1 MAASTSGSAM
11 CVPLNR
17 KYLQTL
23 TNESRK
29 KYQEKLNLINNIDP
43 YNVSSNFFTD
53 SVEMW
58 PNVEY
63 PDIVTYFLCSTSRYT
78 KEQIKAYKSLES
90 YQYFVAGWVR
100 CVFVGKATSNIKI
113 LLGKVSNFWYLFRR
127 AVYITVYMANMLMNS
142 FSRGITNFSQQ
153 YVPQL
158 KFLYCFY
165 NLKYFL
171 Y

>member
-1 MAASTSGSAM
+1 MAASTSGRAN
-11 CVPLNR
+11 VPMNR

-43 YNVSSNFFTD
+43 YNVNSKFFSE

-113 LLGKVSNFWYLFRR
+113 LIGKVSILVN
-127 AVYITVYMANMLMNS
+127 ITS
-142 FSRGITNFSQQ
+142 GI
-153 YVPQL
+153 
-158 KFLYCFY
+158 
-165 NLKYFL
+165 
-171 Y
+171 